1 MVPTYAVVNTA
12 STPLDY
18 SVTIAGE
25 RGTRRLG
32 PQARQVIRVPVDI
45 QKGSL
50 VIEHQ
55 GLPGDLV
62 GAGLLQGRIGGKLA
76 LAPLPVVDPARLDS
90 TRHHVLRAPSTG
102 QRRTWLTLYNPTA
115 VSQRATL
122 SAFDATRGRRL
133 ARKRQSIAAGR
144 VQTVRLDA
152 LLAEAEGTLPKEVR
166 LRIDHPGDPA
176 SLLVSGTRLSRA
188 GQVWSLPCFQDSQAH
203 HNGTYPLLNLSR
215 GAVATTW
222 LNLGSK
228 PAKVVAQLDWAEGGA
243 YALPEITI
251 ASGASYRLDF
261 AELIRKA
268 QPDLLE
274 REIDPSYQ
282 SGFFRWSARG
292 GSRRLLARTEVNPVE
307 GGRFGFNCAGCCL
320 ELPYGAIEPASVA
333 FPVGSTASF
342 AACEYRNTC
351 SGGPLGPFNA
361 SSPSLT
367 VPSPFTWNG
376 FTLRASGSGSGTL
389 SFTASATR
397 YEVING
403 VCTTFT
409 DTVASSGS
417 SQAVTATIGNVARG
431 SGLPDS
437 LPPSKS
443 RSVSVT
449 ITPTLTSGNN
459 VRFDVTNGDVHNGT
473 AEITSN
479 KTRTSSGTITVK
491 GGKQTRYYSD
501 TKLRIRARLNGEV
514 QLALSAGFRVCA
526 HPKNFRKT
534 SGYHDGGGVL
544 KFEYKWDSDSGS
556 ESHLDDSRVGER
568 VTYPGS
574 TTPYVPPNPPFIL
587 PDGLRNP
594 TLGDVSGS
602 EGGFDDTQ
610 HYIPAEAGTAGSFT
624 GTQYFR
630 YKCNRCSSGFQ
641 NLLGPISIQRIVEL
655 VNGVWRYRAVKSG
668 VTGTRNL

>member
-1 MVPTYAVVNTA
+1 MFADPIRVNLTAYNSQGRPYPLLDQVVEPRTHLELSLNRALDSAPPEFLQGSLSLEYRGEASTVSAWAVLQRGGHATEIPFSTASQYQSTTLRAFWDTRPLGDSASMVPTYAVVNTA

-261 AELIRKA
+261 AELLRRA
-268 QPDLLE
+268 RPDLLD
-274 REIDPSYQ
+274 REISPSYQ
-282 SGFFRWSARG
+282 KGFFRWSARG

-307 GGRFGFNCAGCCL
+307 GAGSDSIAPAAAWSFPTEPSSRQALPFPSVRPFRLWPVNTATPVQAGRWDPSMPPLLHSPFP
-320 ELPYGAIEPASVA
+320 LPSPGTGSRSGPRGPGREP
-333 FPVGSTASF
+333 
-342 AACEYRNTC
+342 
-351 SGGPLGPFNA
+351 
-361 SSPSLT
+361 SPS
-367 VPSPFTWNG
+367 P
-376 FTLRASGSGSGTL
+376 RK
-389 SFTASATR
+389 
-397 YEVING
+397 
-403 VCTTFT
+403 
-409 DTVASSGS
+409 
-417 SQAVTATIGNVARG
+417 
-431 SGLPDS
+431 
-437 LPPSKS
+437 PPAM
-443 RSVSVT
+443 R
-449 ITPTLTSGNN
+449 
-459 VRFDVTNGDVHNGT
+459 
-473 AEITSN
+473 
-479 KTRTSSGTITVK
+479 
-491 GGKQTRYYSD
+491 
-501 TKLRIRARLNGEV
+501 
-514 QLALSAGFRVCA
+514 
-526 HPKNFRKT
+526 
-534 SGYHDGGGVL
+534 
-544 KFEYKWDSDSGS
+544 
-556 ESHLDDSRVGER
+556 
-568 VTYPGS
+568 
-574 TTPYVPPNPPFIL
+574 
-587 PDGLRNP
+587 
-594 TLGDVSGS
+594 
-602 EGGFDDTQ
+602 
-610 HYIPAEAGTAGSFT
+610 
-624 GTQYFR
+624 
-630 YKCNRCSSGFQ
+630 
-641 NLLGPISIQRIVEL
+641 
-655 VNGVWRYRAVKSG
+655 
-668 VTGTRNL
+668 